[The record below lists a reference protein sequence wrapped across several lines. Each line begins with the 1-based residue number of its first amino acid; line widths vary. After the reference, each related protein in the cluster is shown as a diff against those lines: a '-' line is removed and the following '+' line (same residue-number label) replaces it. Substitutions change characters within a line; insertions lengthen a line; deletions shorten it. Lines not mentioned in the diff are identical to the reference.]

1 MSVVQKTDITR
12 NPISY
17 NLSVLGPFSLDDKA
31 MPIEEFSSLTNINM
45 DNVYEGFEVSVL
57 NYDSTN
63 IQTKFH
69 IVSIQNE
76 NGEWINKWRVKDTL
90 TVQSNEQLE
99 PFKPYLSEGTKITV
113 LSDET
118 NNGQLTE
125 YISCTKTIVTDGV
138 EETVV
143 EFKKVNNDGVIT
155 ANELALKRLNHHETG
170 ALIYLQDTIYSY
182 TNEELI
188 TVYTDK
194 LEEAKDKSDFT
205 EIPTGFYILQLIEG
219 KEVLSQMILSNTIN
233 SINIPI
239 IGDDI

>member
-1 MSVVQKTDITR
+1 MANITLTDQILITKKPVDVKTTPLNSLSELNTSSIPRAWRYKGMEIT
-12 NPISY
+12 
-17 NLSVLGPFSLDDKA
+17 
-31 MPIEEFSSLTNINM
+31 
-45 DNVYEGFEVSVL
+45 VL
-57 NYDSTN
+57 NTDTTG
-63 IQTKFH
+63 ITTRFILH
-69 IVSIQNE
+69 
-76 NGEWINKWRVKDTL
+76 NGTGDNAWKIKDTL
-90 TVQSNEQLE
+90 IVQSNEQIE
-99 PFKPYLSEGTKITV
+99 PFKPYLLEGTKITV

-118 NNGQLTE
+118 NKGQLTE
-125 YISCTKTIVTDGV
+125 YISGTKTIVTDGV

-155 ANELALKRLNHHETG
+155 ANELALKILNHHETG

-239 IGDDI
+239 MGDDI

>member
-1 MSVVQKTDITR
+1 MAKIQ
-12 NPISY
+12 ISDTFY
-17 NLSVLGPFSLDDKA
+17 TSSKQPLDSKLTPLNNLSEL
-31 MPIEEFSSLTNINM
+31 NITSIPRKDRYKGM
-45 DNVYEGFEVSVL
+45 EVVVL
-57 NYDSTN
+57 NTDTTGIATRFILHNGTGDTN
-63 IQTKFH
+63 
-69 IVSIQNE
+69 
-76 NGEWINKWRVKDTL
+76 WRVKDTL
-90 TVQSNEQLE
+90 TVQSHGQIEV
-99 PFKPYLSEGTKITV
+99 FKPYLLEGTKITV

-125 YISCTKTIVTDGV
+125 YISGTKTVVTDGV

-143 EFKKVNNDGVIT
+143 DFKKVNNDGVIT
-155 ANELALKRLNHHETG
+155 SNELALKRLNHHEMG

-182 TNEELI
+182 TNEESI

-194 LEEAKDKSDFT
+194 LEEAQDKSDFT

-239 IGDDI
+239 MGDDI